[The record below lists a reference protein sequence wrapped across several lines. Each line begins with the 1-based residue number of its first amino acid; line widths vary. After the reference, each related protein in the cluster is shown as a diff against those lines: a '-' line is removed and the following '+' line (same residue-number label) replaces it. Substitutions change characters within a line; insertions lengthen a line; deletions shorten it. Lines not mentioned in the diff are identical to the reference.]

1 MSRQI
6 ASQPVEGDRR
16 RLAGQ
21 VSPSASFC
29 RAEEISLQQVV
40 TQALADERLEPMD
53 ARLLLMIGLD
63 PTTSIRALAERSRC
77 QVRTAR
83 AGIDRLAGTDYL
95 SVHRKTQG
103 RRVLGTLYVVRGM
116 RSTLPHQMELFGSHL
131 PEKKKNPES
140 TGPVEAALDR
150 RVKSAKQDCNLSPTD
165 RVRRRIQQAATKPG
179 WSYAKAVPVIDA
191 AIARVGLEQVERFS
205 EGLQPQSLRP
215 WDIERALRGL
225 AVVIESATAPTDLG
239 LFPAAND
246 SHSSQLAQP
255 TEVEPTFCADDPMV
269 EVTCDNELR
278 REAEYILQM
287 DTAVSDMWRLKVA
300 IELAGMRA
308 PNDWRRK
315 DLWLPCVT
323 RALASGTLERPT
335 KWLSRRVAS

>member
-131 PEKKKNPES
+131 PEKKKIPES
-140 TGPVEAALDR
+140 TGPVEATLDR
-150 RVKSAKQDCNLSPTD
+150 RIKNPKQDCNLSPID

-191 AIARVGLEQVERFS
+191 AISRVGLEQVERFA

-215 WDIERALRGL
+215 WDIERSLRGL
-225 AVVIESATAPTDLG
+225 DVVIESAPTDLVVS
-239 LFPAAND
+239 PAAND
-246 SHSSQLAQP
+246 SHNSQLAQP
-255 TEVEPTFCADDPMV
+255 TEGEPTSWADDSMV
-269 EVTCDNELR
+269 EVTRDNDLR

-300 IELAGMRA
+300 IELAGLRA